1 MKQSLTTVKSVVSV
15 LQVVDEHLSVNT
27 DGNIVPSES
36 EYVPVHAVADGSVK
50 HVFDNYAFFVT
61 AMLHGIPPLKH
72 SLTTSRSEVIVSQVV
87 ESHLA
92 ATTVGKVEL
101 PP

>member
-15 LQVVDEHLSVNT
+15 VQVVDEHLSANT

-50 HVFDNYAFFVT
+50 HVFFFYNFLLGSCCRT
-61 AMLHGIPPLKH
+61 
-72 SLTTSRSEVIVSQVV
+72 
-87 ESHLA
+87 SHL
-92 ATTVGKVEL
+92 
-101 PP
+101 

>member
-15 LQVVDEHLSVNT
+15 VQVVDEHLSANT

-50 HVFDNYAFFVT
+50 HVFCLQFSASF
-61 AMLHGIPPLKH
+61 MLHGIPPLKH
-72 SLTTSRSEVIVSQVV
+72 SLTTSRSEVIVLQVV